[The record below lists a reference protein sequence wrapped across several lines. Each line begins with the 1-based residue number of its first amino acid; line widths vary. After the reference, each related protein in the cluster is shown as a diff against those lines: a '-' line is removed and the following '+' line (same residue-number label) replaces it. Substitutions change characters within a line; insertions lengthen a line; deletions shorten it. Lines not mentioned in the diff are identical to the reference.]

1 MRELD
6 HLNIEL
12 SGRNLIEA
20 SAGTGKTYAIA
31 CLYLRLIVESDLNPE
46 QILVVTYTEAAT
58 EELRGRIRARIREAL
73 NVFADT
79 PTKDPFL
86 LGLFANSNGKGP
98 GTQEAR
104 ERLDRALKSFDLASI
119 STIHG
124 FCLRALQDN
133 AFESGSLYDT
143 ELVTDQSG
151 LLQEVVDD
159 FWRQTFFA
167 EPAPL
172 LGHALA
178 KGLTPGYFAGF
189 LRGMLGNPKLEILP
203 AFAPGEIAPLEAEC
217 QRLYGAVGSLWQQAG
232 GEIRELLL
240 NDKGLSRNATG
251 SYALH
256 LLPPLFE
263 ALDCYLMSG
272 NPFDMFK
279 EFGGLCTSSLLK
291 AKKKTGTPIAHPFFD
306 LCEELQEQVARRFL
320 ALRCELLAFV
330 ARELPLRKKELN
342 VRCFDDLLTGLYDAL
357 LGERGPQLA
366 ACLRQKYRAALI
378 DEFQDTDPVQ
388 FDIFRTIYDD
398 PAQPLF
404 LIGDPKQAIY
414 SFRGADIFAYL
425 AAAQDVESGRR
436 FTLTHNWRSTP
447 KLLAAFNAVFDN
459 AHRPFL
465 FDSIAFHPV
474 SSGLKEGGAQLSL
487 DGSDGAPL
495 QFWCLP
501 TGENGKP
508 PNMGQASEQVCRA
521 VAAETARLLQD
532 GREGKA
538 LIDGRP
544 VLPEH
549 IAIIVRSH
557 RQAADVQ
564 HALGELCIPSVMRS
578 DASILESPEAREVCT
593 LLAALAAPGNEP
605 KVRAALV
612 TDLLGLN
619 GDDVAALLEN
629 EALWEEWLARFRDYH
644 QTWLERGFMV
654 MVQALMAREGVRG
667 RLLRKPDGER
677 RLTNLLHCFE
687 ILHAACQERRLGAEG
702 LAIWFGERISGEE
715 SADQYQIRLE
725 TDEKAVKILTIH
737 VSKGLEFPIVFCPF
751 LWSGIR
757 TDDEVITYHD
767 GYRLLKDFG
776 SEEQGRHRMTAQKE
790 TLAENLRL
798 LYVALTRAKFRC
810 YLVAGKLDGGRAKSK
825 PETSPLAYLFHASPA
840 TREAADPVSSLAE
853 EVKALPAD
861 EMVRHL
867 EAVAA
872 RHPGSIAVCEMPESE
887 GTEPYSARVEPGELS
902 CRPFKG
908 VIERDWRVASFTSL
922 AAHDSAANELP
933 DRDSSA
939 ATAASPLPVPAGPE
953 PSGINIFS
961 FPKGAHAGIFL
972 HEIFEKFDFAAAPED
987 LWGPAATA
995 LSGKGADLVQASLK
1009 KHGFGPEWQETV
1021 CGMVQQVVTT
1031 PFSAPFSAPGGA
1043 FTLSG
1048 LQPGKW
1054 LCELEFFFP
1063 LKFVTSEIL
1072 KKALGAWSGAGSA
1085 VDLQALAGSL
1095 RFRPAKGMLKGFMD
1109 MIFEHD
1115 GRFYLVDWKSN
1126 HLGHRI
1132 EAYGSAALQGA
1143 MEQNLYS
1150 LQYLLYTVALNRYL
1164 SLRVR
1169 DYSYQTHFG
1178 GVLYL
1183 FLRGMDRERG
1193 EEFGVF
1199 RDTPPSGLID
1209 ELTNCLIQAGG

>member
-1 MRELD
+1 MRELE
-6 HLNIEL
+6 HLGIKL

-31 CLYLRLIVESDLNPE
+31 CLYLRLIVESDLSPE

-58 EELRGRIRARIREAL
+58 EELRGRVRARIREAL
-73 NVFADT
+73 NVCAGA

-86 LGLFANSNGKGP
+86 IGLVGNSNGLGP
-98 GTQEAR
+98 DPQTAR

-143 ELVTDQSG
+143 ELLTDQSA

-159 FWRQTFFA
+159 FWRRTFFA

-178 KGLTPGYFAGF
+178 TGLTPSYFAGF
-189 LRGMLGNPKLEILP
+189 LRGMLGNPKLQVLP
-203 AFAPGEIAPLEAEC
+203 EFDPESTAPLEEQC
-217 QRLYGAVGSLWQQAG
+217 HTLYRAVAAMWQEGSD
-232 GEIRELLL
+232 EIKELLL
-240 NDKGLSRNATG
+240 TDKGLSRDAKG
-251 SYALH
+251 RYHLS

-263 ALDCYLMSG
+263 ALECYLSSG
-272 NPFDMFK
+272 NPFDMFGDFASLCSSSIEKATK
-279 EFGGLCTSSLLK
+279 EK
-291 AKKKTGTPIAHPFFD
+291 NVPPVHRFFQ
-306 LCEELQEQVARRFL
+306 LCEELQGKVTERFL
-320 ALRCELLAFV
+320 ALRGELLAFV
-330 ARELPLRKKELN
+330 NRELPARKRELN
-342 VRCFDDLLTGLYDAL
+342 VRCFDDLLTGLYEAL
-357 LGERGPQLA
+357 LGPQGGQLA
-366 ACLRQKYRAALI
+366 LCLRLKYRAALI

-388 FDIFRTIYDD
+388 FDIFRKIYAD

-425 AAAQDVESGRR
+425 AAAADVESERR

-447 KLLAAFNAVFDN
+447 SLLSAFNAVFDN
-459 AHRPFL
+459 EFNPFL
-465 FDSIAFHPV
+465 FGEIAFHPV
-474 SSGLKEGGAQLSL
+474 SPGLKDGGAQLTL
-487 DGSDGAPL
+487 DPGDDAAPL
-495 QFWCLP
+495 QLWSL
-501 TGENGKP
+501 P
-508 PNMGQASEQVCRA
+508 PNDAGKAPTMGQAGEMVCRA
-521 VAAETARLLQD
+521 VAAETARLLQQ

-538 LIDGRP
+538 LIEGRP
-544 VLPEH
+544 ILPEH

-557 RQAADVQ
+557 RQAADIQ
-564 HALGELCIPSVMRS
+564 EALNELNIPSVMRS
-578 DASILESPEAREVCT
+578 DASILESAQAREVST

-612 TDLLGLN
+612 TDMLGLS
-619 GDDVAALLEN
+619 GDQVAELLED
-629 EALWEEWLARFRDYH
+629 EALWEEWLARFREYH
-644 QTWLERGFMV
+644 QQWLERGFMV
-654 MVQALMAREGVRG
+654 MAQSLMSREGVRG

-687 ILHAACQERRLGAEG
+687 ILHAASQEKGLGAEG
-702 LAIWFGERISGEE
+702 LSIWFGERISAGE

-737 VSKGLEFPIVFCPF
+737 VSKGLEFPVVFCPF

-757 TDDEVITYHD
+757 TGDEVVSFHKD
-767 GYRLLKDFG
+767 YRLVKDFG
-776 SEEQGRHRMTAQKE
+776 SPDQEQHRVQAQKE
-790 TLAENLRL
+790 SLAEDLRL

-810 YLVAGKLDGGRAKSK
+810 YLVAGKLDGSRAKSK
-825 PETSPLAYLFHASPA
+825 PETSPLSYLFHASQD
-840 TREAADPVSSLAE
+840 TRGADDPVSCLAQ
-853 EVKALPAD
+853 EVKALSAE
-861 EMVRHL
+861 EMTGQL

-872 RHPGSIAVCEMPESE
+872 RHAGSVSVTAMPD
-887 GTEPYSARVEPGELS
+887 GGDAEPYLARRDLDEKLNYLRFTGE
-902 CRPFKG
+902 
-908 VIERDWRVASFTSL
+908 IERDWRVASFTSL
-922 AAHDSAANELP
+922 AAHDGPAGGVPDRDGAVGELP
-933 DRDSSA
+933 DRDRA
-939 ATAASPLPVPAGPE
+939 GAGELAPTATPSGPE
-953 PSGINIFS
+953 PRDGSIFS

-972 HEIFEKFDFAAAPED
+972 HEIFEKFDFAGEK
-987 LWGPAATA
+987 T
-995 LSGKGADLVQASLK
+995 SRGAELVQAGLK
-1009 KHGFGPEWQETV
+1009 KHGFAPEWQDAV
-1021 CGMVQQVVTT
+1021 CGMVEQVVGT
-1031 PFSAPFSAPGGA
+1031 PFSAPGGP
-1043 FTLSG
+1043 FTLSD
-1048 LQPGKW
+1048 LSPGKW

-1072 KKALGAWSGAGSA
+1072 RKSLRAFCGASA

-1109 MIFEHD
+1109 MVFEHG
-1115 GRFYLVDWKSN
+1115 GRYYLVDWKSN
-1126 HLGHRI
+1126 HLGHRV
-1132 EAYGSAALQGA
+1132 EAYGAAELKGA
-1143 MEQNLYS
+1143 MDANLYS

-1164 SLRVR
+1164 SLRVG

-1193 EEFGVF
+1193 EQFGVF
-1199 RDTPPSGLID
+1199 RDTPSQELIE
-1209 ELTNCLIQAGG
+1209 ELTHCLIQAGG